1 MRKARQPIATGRSL
15 AALAAIALLPFAA
28 SATASDITGRDIT
41 VHYADLDA
49 RSPEGAAVLLQR
61 IKGAA
66 ERVCAPLDH
75 GDLAS
80 RNRRQACEQKLTAA
94 AVTGV
99 DSPALASLYQS
110 ARRDAPRVIALAQ

>member
-1 MRKARQPIATGRSL
+1 MRKSHHPIAIGSPL

-41 VHYADLDA
+41 VRYADLDA
-49 RSPEGAAVLLQR
+49 GTIEGATVLLQR
-61 IKGAA
+61 IQEAA
-66 ERVCAPLDH
+66 GRVCAPLDH

-80 RNRRQACEQKLTAA
+80 RNRRLACEQKLTAA

-99 DSPALASLYQS
+99 DSPTLASLYQS
-110 ARRDAPRVIALAQ
+110 ARRDPPRVIALAR